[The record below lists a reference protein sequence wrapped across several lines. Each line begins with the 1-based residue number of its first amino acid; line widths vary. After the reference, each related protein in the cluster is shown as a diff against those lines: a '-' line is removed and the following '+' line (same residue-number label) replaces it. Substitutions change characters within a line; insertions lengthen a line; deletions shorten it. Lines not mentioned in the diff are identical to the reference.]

1 MKLKNIFRKI
11 IFLIGIFFII
21 FPISTKYISNLN
33 QTKIINNYN
42 NNIAHMPNS
51 EIERIKENAKDYN
64 SQLYENNLFD
74 SSLTQENISSIDF
87 FGADILSY
95 IIIPKINIELP
106 IYEGSSDD
114 VLSLGIGHLSNT
126 SLPIGGINTH
136 CVLVRTYW
144 PF

>member
-51 EIERIKENAKDYN
+51 EIEKIKENAKDYN

-87 FGADILSY
+87 FGSDILSY
-95 IIIPKINIELP
+95 IKTKVFSHFKIEQMLFVIIL
-106 IYEGSSDD
+106 
-114 VLSLGIGHLSNT
+114 
-126 SLPIGGINTH
+126 
-136 CVLVRTYW
+136 
-144 PF
+144 